1 MRIYYWV
8 YCEGAHMSPCLPHTE
23 CQASRVP
30 HLRREGSSGPRVMM
44 VGTSWGHLP
53 ASWTANAGVEDDER
67 MDLIS
72 KVSTLRTLQVMSCHV
87 TRRVRRLSIM
97 AILVPNVNFNIRF
110 SCLNMS
116 LSWKPPPSILFEF
129 SLYEIC
135 CWFPTIRSRIFSPD
149 CLLEMTGTAQ

>member
-1 MRIYYWV
+1 
-8 YCEGAHMSPCLPHTE
+8 MSPCLPHTE
-23 CQASRVP
+23 CQASCVP
-30 HLRREGSSGPRVMM
+30 HLRREGSAGPRVVM
-44 VGTSWGHLP
+44 VAT
-53 ASWTANAGVEDDER
+53 TNDGVEDDER

-72 KVSTLRTLQVMSCHV
+72 KVSTLRTLQVTSCHV

-97 AILVPNVNFNIRF
+97 AILVPNVKFNIRF